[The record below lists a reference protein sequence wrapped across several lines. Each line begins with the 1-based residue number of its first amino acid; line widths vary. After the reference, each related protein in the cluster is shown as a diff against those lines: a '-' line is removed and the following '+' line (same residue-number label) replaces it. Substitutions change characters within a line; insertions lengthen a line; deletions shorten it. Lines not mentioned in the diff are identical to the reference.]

1 MKWSLMKN
9 PQYKTKLLAAALL
22 ILCLIMWGCQ
32 SNEKGTSSTS
42 VLKLSLAV
50 SSPHY
55 SALIAIADEKGYF
68 KAEGLEVA
76 LTSHASG
83 LEALEMVCLG
93 KAQVATVADIA
104 FSAKVTEDPSLRVLA
119 SIGTIIGSQIVARED
134 RKIHDPADLKGKRV
148 GYSVGTVSDYFLYA
162 FLISEDIPVKE
173 VTAVNLP
180 PARQTDAVVNG
191 EVDAVSAFEIF
202 AYEARKRLGANAVSW
217 ESQNNLAYHWLLAT
231 NEAVIQSPEPLK
243 RLLRALLK
251 ADDYVRDHEAETKSA
266 LVRTWGFD
274 PDFLKESWP
283 RTRLNVS
290 FSQSIVISLQNYAVW
305 QRQKEGKEPEP
316 PDVLNY
322 LHTGI
327 LDAVAPGTVT
337 IFR

>member
-9 PQYKTKLLAAALL
+9 PPSKTKFPPAALL

-42 VLKLSLAV
+42 VLKLTLAV

-68 KAEGLEVA
+68 KAEGLDVA

-104 FSAKVTEDPSLRVLA
+104 FSAKVTEDPSIRVLA
-119 SIGTIIGSQIVARED
+119 SIGTIIGSQIVARKD
-134 RKIHDPADLKGKRV
+134 RKIHDPVDLKGKRV
-148 GYSVGTVSDYFLYA
+148 GYSAGTVSDYFLYA
-162 FLISEDIPVKE
+162 FLISEDIPLKE

-191 EVDAVSAFEIF
+191 EVDAVSAFELF
-202 AYEARKRLGANAVSW
+202 AYEAKKRLGANAVSW
-217 ESQNNLAYHWLLAT
+217 DSQNNLAYHWLLAT

-243 RLLRALLK
+243 RLLKALLK
-251 ADDYVRDHEAETKSA
+251 AEAFVRDHEAETKSV
-266 LVRTWGFD
+266 LVRRWGFD
-274 PDFLKESWP
+274 PDFLSESWP
-283 RTRLNVS
+283 TTRLNVS
-290 FSQSIVISLQNYAVW
+290 FNQSIVISLQNYAVW
-305 QRQKEGKEPEP
+305 QRQKESKEPEP

-327 LDAVAPGTVT
+327 LDAVAPGKVT